1 MIVEIIEEVEDPE
14 REDEDIEPTG
24 PIIWNYFKVSGVQSK
39 SGGAKNVTCNFC
51 DTVFVGCSSSR
62 AFAHI
67 LGRPVLG
74 QKKSN
79 VKSCV
84 PLRKSDD
91 NRYVEFKTAQKVLN
105 QEMTSKEE
113 QLSSSKANQSVLNF
127 TSLGKRT
134 VTGEMKT
141 VESKELDSIASFIF
155 ENALSFNVVDSPSFA
170 VMVDQCIQ
178 FGQQNPGRKYKVPTR
193 RRISGPLLD
202 SAYEDTAGSV
212 KLIMDRAKKYGGTL
226 TSDGWSDV
234 QRRPITNFMLVGY

>member
-1 MIVEIIEEVEDPE
+1 MIVEIIDEVEDPE

-39 SGGAKNVTCNFC
+39 SGRAKNVTCNFC

-74 QKKSN
+74 QKNSN
-79 VKSCV
+79 S
-84 PLRKSDD
+84 
-91 NRYVEFKTAQKVLN
+91 T
-105 QEMTSKEE
+105 
-113 QLSSSKANQSVLNF
+113 
-127 TSLGKRT
+127 
-134 VTGEMKT
+134 
-141 VESKELDSIASFIF
+141 IASFIF

-212 KLIMDRAKKYGGTL
+212 KPIMDRAKKYGGTL

-234 QRRPITNFMLVGY
+234 QRRPITNFMLVTRESYEKENAAYLAEQIIDVIREIGAENIVQVIMDGANKAC